1 MNKPNYLRKT
11 DQVRLE
17 TTDFLKSVLSS
28 ASSVSTAAIPKAL
41 DEMWN
46 IAMRGNMYRLTCS
59 FGLLIAVIGVGFW
72 CLKFYK
78 ALQEG
83 TLQPAVNEMVFP
95 LIIVIMLSNG
105 GNNMRN
111 VTMTVRDVLNGVN
124 RSANTV
130 IDADVS
136 IRTAISVL
144 TQGNAAL
151 AKISILFDLCDTT
164 KPDDDYNRCM
174 DQRSA
179 MANLIIRETTKNWPT
194 DASGGTTNRNPSW
207 RKAIVARSAYLLSAA
222 AKKEMEKKEDKN
234 ASTTSSSQPPVT
246 TTPTPAPSASTPA
259 TSPPPSSPSP
269 SPTPS
274 PPTTIPVTGGEG
286 GSLPV
291 FTLNQDADLSGF
303 EHIISSFAASYLYI
317 VEVMMLITGLVGP
330 VFLGLSMFPV
340 ATKPVIAW
348 GVSFLSLGFCK
359 ICFTLISGLSA
370 IAMVYAGPDQ
380 DMLVASVV
388 LGLLA
393 PVLSFGIASGS
404 GLASLNSVG
413 MISQNFGMNTGTA
426 YGPMPGI
433 PGGLPVK
440 PPGG

>member
-1 MNKPNYLRKT
+1 MNKPNHFRKI

-28 ASSVSTAAIPKAL
+28 ASGASTAAIPKAL

-111 VTMTVRDVLNGVN
+111 VTMTVRDILNGVN

-136 IRTAISVL
+136 IRTALSVL

-151 AKISILFDLCDTT
+151 AKISILLDSCDNI

-174 DQRSA
+174 NQQSA
-179 MANLIIRETTKNWPT
+179 VANLIINETTKNWPT

-207 RKAIVARSAYLLSAA
+207 RKAIVARRAYLLSAPAQKKRDMEEVRRA
-222 AKKEMEKKEDKN
+222 A
-234 ASTTSSSQPPVT
+234 TTSNSQPPVT
-246 TTPTPAPSASTPA
+246 TTPTPVPSVPTA

-433 PGGLPVK
+433 PSGLPVK

>member
-1 MNKPNYLRKT
+1 MSFLLAQFNA
-11 DQVRLE
+11 D
-17 TTDFLKSVLSS
+17 TTDFLKSILSP
-28 ASSVSTAAIPKAL
+28 SSGASTAAIPKAL

-111 VTMTVRDVLNGVN
+111 VTMTVRDILNGVN

-136 IRTAISVL
+136 IRTALSIL

-151 AKISILFDLCDTT
+151 AKISILFDSCDTT

-174 DQRSA
+174 NQQSA
-179 MANLIIRETTKNWPT
+179 VANLIINEATKDWPT
-194 DASGGTTNRNPSW
+194 TGGTTNRNPSW
-207 RKAIVARSAYLLSAA
+207 RKAILARRAYLLSAPA
-222 AKKEMEKKEDKN
+222 QKKRDKEDTRK
-234 ASTTSSSQPPVT
+234 ASTTSSSQPSV
-246 TTPTPAPSASTPA
+246 TPTPVPSASTPA
-259 TSPPPSSPSP
+259 TSPAPSSPSP
-269 SPTPS
+269 SPTSS
-274 PPTTIPVTGGEG
+274 PPTIPLTGGG
-286 GSLPV
+286 GGALPV

-330 VFLGLSMFPV
+330 IFLGLSMFPV

-413 MISQNFGMNTGTA
+413 MISQNFGINTGTA

-433 PGGLPVK
+433 PSGLPVK